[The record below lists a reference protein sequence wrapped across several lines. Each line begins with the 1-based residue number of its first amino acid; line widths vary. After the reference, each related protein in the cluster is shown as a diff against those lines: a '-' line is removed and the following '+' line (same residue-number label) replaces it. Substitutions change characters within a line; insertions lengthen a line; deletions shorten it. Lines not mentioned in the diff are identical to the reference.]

1 MTYMGTWSHGRCSG
15 VARVS
20 CRAIAVLMPATRT
33 LPWWPVHPAGAS
45 ARAGCGRSSRA
56 GAAAPAWVFESA
68 RLERPAQQTPRPRGG
83 VRGRSDASD
92 FVVAALQGEGLRFG
106 TDGSVP
112 ALWGY
117 LHDSHTT
124 LPVTAARPG
133 DVLFFQTQGPPPTRR
148 APEVASCQF
157 PDHVGIVSRVDDDG
171 RIAFVEA
178 RDGHVRRSYADPRRP
193 QLRRDGMGRVVNT
206 FLRPKRPDDP
216 ANTPNFAGE
225 MVCAA
230 ARPRG

>member
-1 MTYMGTWSHGRCSG
+1 MRGINGLLGGCGSRDMLVGLGTKEAAIPAIVTSTFV
-15 VARVS
+15 VAS
-20 CRAIAVLMPATRT
+20 ILLAV
-33 LPWWPVHPAGAS
+33 GA
-45 ARAGCGRSSRA
+45 AGCGGHRVQARRL
-56 GAAAPAWVFESA
+56 PAWVFESA
-68 RLERPAQQTPRPRGG
+68 RMERSPQQNPRPRGG

-117 LHDSHTT
+117 LHDSHTI

-133 DVLFFQTQGPPPTRR
+133 DVLFFQTQVSLPPT
-148 APEVASCQF
+148 APGLASCQL

-171 RIAFVEA
+171 RISFVEA
-178 RDGHVRRSYADPRRP
+178 RDGHVRQSYADPRRP

-206 FLRPKRPDDP
+206 FLRPKRADDP
-216 ANTPNFAGE
+216 TDTPNFAGE
-225 MVCAA
+225 MACAA

>member
-1 MTYMGTWSHGRCSG
+1 MNGISG
-15 VARVS
+15 IRGIQDVRG
-20 CRAIAVLMPATRT
+20 
-33 LPWWPVHPAGAS
+33 AGAGP
-45 ARAGCGRSSRA
+45 ANATFLVVAILAAVGGAGCGGHRVQARRL
-56 GAAAPAWVFESA
+56 PAWVFESA
-68 RLERPAQQTPRPRGG
+68 RLEKPPQQNPRPRGG

-124 LPVTAARPG
+124 LPVSAARPG
-133 DVLFFQTQGPPPTRR
+133 DVLFFQTQVTPPTT
-148 APEVASCQF
+148 ASEVASCQL

-193 QLRRDGMGRVVNT
+193 QLRRDAMGRVVNT
-206 FLRPKRPDDP
+206 FLRPKRPEDP
-216 ANTPNFAGE
+216 PNTPNFAGE
-225 MVCAA
+225 MACAA

>member
-1 MTYMGTWSHGRCSG
+1 MRGIPGMRGLCGILAGPGTTAAATAPVLSPTF
-15 VARVS
+15 VMA
-20 CRAIAVLMPATRT
+20 AILLAVGGT
-33 LPWWPVHPAGAS
+33 
-45 ARAGCGRSSRA
+45 GCGGHRVQARRL
-56 GAAAPAWVFESA
+56 PAWVFESA
-68 RLERPAQQTPRPRGG
+68 RLERAPEQNPRPRGG

-92 FVVAALQGEGLRFG
+92 FVVAALQGEGLHFG

-133 DVLFFQTQGPPPTRR
+133 DVLFFQTQVAPAPA
-148 APEVASCQF
+148 APEAASCQL

-171 RIAFVEA
+171 RISFVEA
-178 RDGHVRRSYADPRRP
+178 RDGRVRRSYADPRRP

-206 FLRPKRPDDP
+206 FLRPKRPEDP

-225 MVCAA
+225 MACAA
-230 ARPRG
+230 ARPHG